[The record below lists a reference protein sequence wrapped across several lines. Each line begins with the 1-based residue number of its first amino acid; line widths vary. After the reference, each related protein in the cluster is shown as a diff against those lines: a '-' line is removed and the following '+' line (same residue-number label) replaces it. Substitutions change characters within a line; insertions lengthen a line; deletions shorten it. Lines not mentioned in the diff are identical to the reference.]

1 MSSKKSEQWSKLF
14 YWVALALVLYMPLHV
29 FIAQSVSLLTGGI
42 GVWKAAKDILVI
54 LLVPALLYLAT
65 KKRFFKR
72 EYRWLFIV
80 GATYV
85 LLHLLFVMFD
95 GRDDTYSAI
104 VGSVYNT
111 RLLIYLLLGLVVGSL
126 ARAEEYR
133 KKLLTAIVLIAGV
146 VALFGVAQY
155 FLPKD
160 LLTHVGYSLERGVKP
175 MFFIDDK
182 PDLPRVMSTLKD
194 PNSLG
199 AYLILPLILTG
210 LAMVKKSYNGLLFSR
225 PFRRGTLLVL
235 FGVMTAA
242 LLLTFSR
249 GALLGTGIATAVAIL
264 SIVTGQR
271 VLGFIKKYY
280 KYIVASIFLIAF
292 FIFQIWHTYTFQ
304 NVIFHADQSTV
315 LEDPNELRVTLTEEA
330 IDDIVDKP
338 QGHGPG
344 TAGLVSINNPKGG
357 QLTENYYLQIAHEV
371 GWLGLALF
379 SSIFVLVLMRLMN
392 HMRSHPLAAALFAS
406 GLAYAF
412 YSLLIHLWSNEA
424 VALQWWLLAGV
435 TLASLSK
442 DKLMRAKSAA
452 DAKNL

>member
-1 MSSKKSEQWSKLF
+1 
-14 YWVALALVLYMPLHV
+14 
-29 FIAQSVSLLTGGI
+29 LLGLGA
-42 GVWKAAKDILVI
+42 WKAAKDIFVI
-54 LLVPALLYLAT
+54 ALVPFLLYVAYR
-65 KKRFFKR
+65 KR
-72 EYRWLFIV
+72 LFINEHKWHFLL
-80 GATYV
+80 GFAYV
-85 LLHLLFVMFD
+85 LLHLLFVVFSKS
-95 GRDDTYSAI
+95 DDTYSAI

-133 KKLLTAIVLIAGV
+133 KELLTAAVLIAGV

-160 LLTHVGYSLERGVKP
+160 ILTHVGYSLERGVKP

-210 LAMVKKSYNGLLFSR
+210 LAFVKKSYNELLFSR
-225 PFRRGTLLVL
+225 PFRRGTLIALI
-235 FGVMTAA
+235 GVMTAA

-271 VLGFIKKYY
+271 VFGFIKKY
-280 KYIVASIFLIAF
+280 KIILIALSV
-292 FIFQIWHTYTFQ
+292 FIAIFVSQIWHTYTFQ
-304 NVIFHADQSTV
+304 NVVFHADQSTV
-315 LEDPNELRVTLTEEA
+315 LEDPNELRVTLTQEA
-330 IDDIVDKP
+330 VSEIVDKP
-338 QGHGPG
+338 QGYGPG

-371 GWLGLALF
+371 GWLGFALF
-379 SSIFVLVLMRLMN
+379 AGIFIFTLWKLGKLS
-392 HMRSHPLAAALFAS
+392 RSHPVAIALFAS

-412 YSLLIHLWSNEA
+412 YALLIHLWSNEA
-424 VALQWWLLAGV
+424 VALQWWLLSGIA
-435 TLASLSK
+435 LRLD
-442 DKLMRAKSAA
+442 DKK
-452 DAKNL
+452 

>member
-1 MSSKKSEQWSKLF
+1 MISKKTERWSRLF
-14 YWVALALVLYMPLHV
+14 YWEAIALVAYMPLHV
-29 FIAQSVSLLTGGI
+29 FIAQSASLLTGGI

-54 LLVPALLYLAT
+54 LLVPALLWVAV
-65 KKRFFKR
+65 KKHLFKR
-72 EYRWLFIV
+72 EYKWLFV
-80 GATYV
+80 AGAMYV

-95 GRDDTYSAI
+95 SRDDTYSAI

-111 RLLIYLLLGLVVGSL
+111 RPLIYLLLGLVVGSL
-126 ARAEEYR
+126 VKAEEHR
-133 KKLLTAIVLIAGV
+133 KKLLTAAVLIAGV

-160 LLTHVGYSLERGVKP
+160 ILTHVGYSLERGVKP

-199 AYLILPLILTG
+199 AYLILPLVVTG
-210 LAMVKKSYNGLLFSR
+210 MALLKKGYNELLFSR
-225 PFRRGTLLVL
+225 PFRQGTLIAL
-235 FGVMTAA
+235 FGIMTVA
-242 LLLTFSR
+242 LLMTFSR
-249 GALLGTGIATAVAIL
+249 GALLGTGIAAAVAIL

-271 VLGFIKKYY
+271 VFSFIKKYF
-280 KYIVASIFLIAF
+280 KYIVASMLLISF
-292 FIFQIWHTYTFQ
+292 FIFRIWHTYTFQ
-304 NVIFHADQSTV
+304 NVVFHADQSTV
-315 LEDPNELRVTLTEEA
+315 LEDPNELRVTLTQEA
-330 IDDIVDKP
+330 VSEIVDRP
-338 QGHGPG
+338 QGYGPG
-344 TAGLVSINNPKGG
+344 TAGIVSINNPKGG

-379 SSIFVLVLMRLMN
+379 SSIFVLVLMRLMK